1 MIRRINLNGNPNIG
15 VSISTTDNVA
25 IVPMN
30 MLDSAIEVI
39 KEALEVEIIK
49 TSISGSSL
57 AGALSIGNSNGILV
71 SRYAL
76 DREVE
81 KIKKADVDVG
91 RIPDRF
97 TAVGNIILAND
108 NGALVNPL
116 LSDESVDVIETVL
129 NVEVVKT
136 TIAGFKIIGS
146 VGTAT
151 NKGILLHPQTTK
163 NELELVE
170 KIMKVSADIGTVN
183 NGVGLI
189 GACTAANSN
198 GVIVSQ
204 DTTGPELARIEESLG
219 FLEGY
224 L

>member
-15 VSISTTDNVA
+15 VSVSTTDNVA
-25 IVPMN
+25 IVPIN
-30 MLDSAIEVI
+30 MQDSAIEVI
-39 KEALEVEIIK
+39 KEALDVSVIK

-57 AGALSIGNSNGILV
+57 AGALSVGNSNGILL

-76 DREVE
+76 ESEIE
-81 KIKKADVDVG
+81 KIKKSGIEVG
-91 RIPDRF
+91 KIPDRF

-108 NGALVNPL
+108 NGAIVNPL
-116 LSDESVDVIETVL
+116 LSDESIDVIETILDVDT
-129 NVEVVKT
+129 EKA
-136 TIAGFKIIGS
+136 TIGGFKITGS
-146 VGTAT
+146 VATAT
-151 NKGILLHPQTTK
+151 NKGLLVHPQTSP
-163 NELELVE
+163 NEIEIIE
-170 KIMKVSADIGTVN
+170 KIMKVPADIGTVN
-183 NGVGLI
+183 NGVGLV

-204 DTTGPELARIEESLG
+204 DTTGPELVRIEEALG

>member
-15 VSISTTDNVA
+15 VSVSTTDDLA
-25 IVPMN
+25 IVPIN
-30 MLDSAIEVI
+30 MLDSATDII
-39 KEALEVEIIK
+39 KECLEVDIIK

-57 AGALSIGNSNGILV
+57 AGALSVGNSNGILL

-76 DREVE
+76 DSEIE
-81 KIKKADVDVG
+81 KIKKSDVDVG

-108 NGALVNPL
+108 NGAIVNPL
-116 LSDESVDVIETVL
+116 LSDESVEVIETVL
-129 NVEVVKT
+129 DVDVVKT
-136 TIAGFKIIGS
+136 TVGGFKITGS

-151 NKGILLHPQTTK
+151 NKGALLHPQTSK
-163 NELELVE
+163 SELELVE

-183 NGVGLI
+183 NGVGLV
-189 GACTAANSN
+189 GACTAANSE
-198 GVIVSQ
+198 GIIVSQ